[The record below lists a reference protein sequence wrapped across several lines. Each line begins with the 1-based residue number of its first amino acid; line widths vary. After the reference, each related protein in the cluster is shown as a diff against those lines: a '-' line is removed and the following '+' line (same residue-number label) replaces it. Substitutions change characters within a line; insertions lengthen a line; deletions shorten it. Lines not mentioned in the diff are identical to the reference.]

1 MTSRPPSESSPAAAP
16 PPRRTAG
23 HAFTIV
29 LGILGWF
36 VVVGMPALHL
46 VPHDVPSGPL
56 PIAMF
61 VVVILGARA
70 LAFRLVEE
78 SVLSLDSAYYVAA
91 ALCVGKVEAG
101 TLVALA
107 LTVDASVRLAIAL
120 RRGNRDPDGWWAEV
134 GYVLYFGGMSGAL
147 LVGSAWLFGADE
159 LVGIHVAPANAA
171 IHVVAIASVLLVSH
185 YAIQGI
191 RRALL
196 GHPMQ
201 GYFKELAL
209 PGIAAE
215 ASLMPIGVVLVL
227 LYDPVEP
234 LGFVL
239 LSATYLL
246 INYVFSRLSRTSQL
260 LEERV
265 HDLEILNATARRFSS
280 SLQVEELVESVARE
294 TSNAIPESEAVALV
308 HRRADRDGEL
318 VVDSYD
324 RQADK
329 FFRHTMTK
337 GAGAAGWVMQH
348 GTSRRIDDLT
358 TADIASD
365 GAEHGIRSWLGVPL
379 FMYGEC
385 EGVIAVQSTRASAFA
400 DEHQRLLEAL
410 ALQIAAALQNAHL
423 YELAMVDGL
432 TGLYVRRYF
441 DARIEEEVERSRRYK
456 TAFSVIMMDIDDFK
470 KLNDTYGHLVGDRVL
485 RAISNVVKGQMRGVD
500 TATRFGGEELAV
512 ILPRTEMVG
521 AYNLAERIREG
532 IAELRITTD
541 DEPSKV
547 LGVTASLG
555 IAAYP
560 ESKAE
565 DGTDLVRRADRALYR
580 AKKMGKNRVELFWSD
595 ESGPAR
601 IVPGDDSGAPLVE
614 EPVGD

>member
-1 MTSRPPSESSPAAAP
+1 MTARAGSEVPALQA
-16 PPRRTAG
+16 PRRTLG
-23 HAFTIV
+23 HVFTIAV
-29 LGILGWF
+29 GLLGWF
-36 VVVGMPALHL
+36 VVLGVPALHL
-46 VPHDVPSGPL
+46 VPHDVPSGSL
-56 PIAMF
+56 SIGLF
-61 VVVILGARA
+61 VTVILAARA
-70 LAFRLVEE
+70 LAFRLEE

-91 ALCVGKVEAG
+91 ALCVGTIEAG

-107 LTVDASVRLAIAL
+107 LTVDASVRLALAL
-120 RRGNRDPDGWWAEV
+120 RKTRDPDDGWLAAV

-147 LVGSAWLFGADE
+147 LVISGLAFGADK
-159 LVGIHVAPANAA
+159 LVGLHPAPGDAA
-171 IHVVAIASVLLVSH
+171 IHVVLIAGLLLISH
-185 YAIQGI
+185 YTIQGI
-191 RRALL
+191 RHALL
-196 GHPMQ
+196 GHSVRD
-201 GYFKELAL
+201 YLKELAI
-209 PGIAAE
+209 PGILAE
-215 ASLMPIGVVLVL
+215 SSLMPIGVVLVL
-227 LYDPVEP
+227 LYDPEQP

-239 LSATYLL
+239 LSATYIL
-246 INYVFSRLSRTSQL
+246 INYVFARLSRTSQL

-294 TSNAIPESEAVALV
+294 TSNAIPESDAVALI
-308 HRRADRDGEL
+308 HRRAGRDSEL
-318 VVDSYD
+318 VIDSYD

-329 FFRHTMTK
+329 FFRLGMTP

-348 GTSRRIDDLT
+348 GASRSIDDLT
-358 TADIASD
+358 VADIATD

-385 EGVIAVQSTRASAFA
+385 EGVIAVQSTRAGAFGP
-400 DEHQRLLEAL
+400 ESQRLLEAL
-410 ALQIAAALQNAHL
+410 ALQIASALQNAHL

-441 DARIEEEVERSRRYK
+441 DARIEEEVERAKRYK
-456 TAFSVIMMDIDDFK
+456 NAFSVIMMDIDDFK

-485 RAISNVVKGQMRGVD
+485 RAISNVVKAQMRGVD

-532 IAELRITTD
+532 IAELRLTTD
-541 DEPSKV
+541 DEPPKV
-547 LGVTASLG
+547 LNVTASLG

-560 ESKAE
+560 ESKAQ

-601 IVPGDDSGAPLVE
+601 LPSIAEDVETPE